1 MQQKN
6 AKIGEILYILA
17 KGGVENYSGEAV
29 SQLEHALQCATLA
42 LQAFP
47 SSQIKLLSGPR
58 QGLVMLRVRASV
70 ADSQF
75 NSGEIL
81 VTEVKLE
88 LEGQFGFGMVIG
100 DSHRQVLAVAIVD
113 AAIRKGGSL
122 TLQLEQEI
130 AKLEQQ
136 LTQKRQQFYNLV
148 ATSKVE
154 FETF

>member
-1 MQQKN
+1 MKHYQV
-6 AKIGEILYILA
+6 LA
-17 KGGVENYSGEAV
+17 NSPEEQVCN
-29 SQLEHALQCATLA
+29 LATLA

-58 QGLVMLRVRASV
+58 QGLVMLRVRESV

-88 LEGQFGFGMVIG
+88 LEGQFGFGMIIG
-100 DSHRQVLAVAIVD
+100 DSHRQALAVAIVD
-113 AAIRKGGSL
+113 AAIRRGGPL
-122 TLQLEQEI
+122 ALQLEQEI